1 MRRSALESSIFFE
14 GTFWGFVGGP
24 RLTRHILAIALA
36 MAFSVLVSRAQ
47 SNPAGGAPAATSNS
61 SPDAG
66 PEKGGRELEFWSGGG
81 PSIPGGI
88 RGLGVWNAGF
98 RYGWMITGLHGPG
111 FLRGRFESAT
121 DVSPIFWVLQPGGT
135 AYGIGIV
142 PSVLKWDF
150 QQRGRVVP
158 YFDLD
163 GNVLLTSKDTP
174 PHISK
179 VNFTPSAAMGAHF
192 LLHKYALT
200 AEFRFLHISDAGLT
214 NPNPGINTVE
224 IRMGFG
230 MFTHPKRK

>member
-1 MRRSALESSIFFE
+1 LAKRTVFIAVVMLLSAL
-14 GTFWGFVGGP
+14 G
-24 RLTRHILAIALA
+24 AA
-36 MAFSVLVSRAQ
+36 AQ
-47 SNPAGGAPAATSNS
+47 SNAGGAAGTVDSKS
-61 SPDAG
+61 SLYPG
-66 PEKGGRELEFWSGGG
+66 PEKGGHEIEFWTGGG

-88 RGLGVWNAGF
+88 KGLGVWNGGL
-98 RYGWMITGLHGPG
+98 RYGWLITGLHGPG
-111 FLRGRFESAT
+111 FLRGRFESAV
-121 DVSPIFWVLQPGGT
+121 DVSPFFWVFQPGGT
-135 AYGIGIV
+135 AYGIGLV
-142 PSVLKWDF
+142 PAVLKWDF

-163 GNVLLTSKDTP
+163 GNVLFTSKDTP

-224 IRMGFG
+224 IRVGIG
-230 MFTHPKRK
+230 LFTQPKQR